1 MSAGTRKRKRVREA
15 MLTREQKRWMVI
27 GFCTNTGNS
36 VGCLM
41 CKISH
46 ICDSIK
52 ANYGDFTDAELDACM
67 EIIAPELVEE
77 PKPAAT
83 PQWISVEDKLPD
95 AFKPV
100 IICRKYVKGTLRIEQ
115 GYWDVNGWWMIYGA
129 RVKRVTHWMPMPEPP
144 EEVQA

>member
-1 MSAGTRKRKRVREA
+1 MEVKR
-15 MLTREQKRWMVI
+15 MLTREQKAWMVN
-27 GFCTNTGNS
+27 GYCEANVECGS
-36 VGCLM
+36 GCPIRHL
-41 CKISH
+41 CNQV
-46 ICDSIK
+46 DV
-52 ANYGDFTDAELDACM
+52 NYGAFANDVIDDCFK
-67 EIIAPELVEE
+67 IIAPELVEE